1 MSAAAEGY
9 AAPTERDAH
18 WGPGAGPGAAGL
30 YQGES
35 RWQQGWGQ
43 GSRYYQWLPSWHSDC
58 AAGSVVASMSVSG
71 IMTSFS
77 VFVWAA

>member
-1 MSAAAEGY
+1 MELLRCHIQFFPAIQLTRDWVMSAAAEGC

-35 RWQQGWGQ
+35 HWQQGWGQ
-43 GSRYYQWLPSWHSDC
+43 GSRYHQ
-58 AAGSVVASMSVSG
+58 
-71 IMTSFS
+71 
-77 VFVWAA
+77 